1 VILNFLDGGSRD
13 GIIATIVEIPSAGKT
28 LEDVIQTFIMGLD
41 SHPSSLSEWRKASN
55 RVVLEIH
62 ALGRVTVRIKKVGR
76 SWDPAPCTQ
85 DGYQPSTAKT
95 FRLRNRGLV
104 QTGLG
109 ATQNLTYA
117 GVRYLV
123 DVKLE

>member
-1 VILNFLDGGSRD
+1 MILNFLDGGSRD

-62 ALGRVTVRIKKVGR
+62 ALGRVTVRIKKLGQIMG
-76 SWDPAPCTQ
+76 SSALHTGWLPAQYGQ
-85 DGYQPSTAKT
+85 DVSVAK
-95 FRLRNRGLV
+95 
-104 QTGLG
+104 
-109 ATQNLTYA
+109 
-117 GVRYLV
+117 
-123 DVKLE
+123 